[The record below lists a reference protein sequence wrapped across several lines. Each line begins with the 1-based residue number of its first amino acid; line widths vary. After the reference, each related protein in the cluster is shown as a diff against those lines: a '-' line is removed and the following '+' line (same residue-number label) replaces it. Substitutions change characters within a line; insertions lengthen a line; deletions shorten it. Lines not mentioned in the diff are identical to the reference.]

1 MAAARTNF
9 AHPLHGLL
17 LAFPIA
23 LFASA
28 LASDVTYLKT
38 EVVQWSHF
46 SAWLI
51 AGAELFGGL
60 VLLWAIIDFIRFR
73 KTAFRTRAL
82 IYVVLVAAMWI
93 GGLLNSFQH
102 SRDGWS
108 SVGTFGLLL
117 SIITTAL
124 ALAAGW
130 IAYSATSVSRP
141 IFAGD
146 VK

>member
-1 MAAARTNF
+1 MAAARMNF
-9 AHPLHGLL
+9 VHPLHGLL

-28 LASDVTYLKT
+28 LAFDITYLNT

-51 AGAELFGGL
+51 AGAEVFGGL
-60 VLLWAIIDFIRFR
+60 VLLWVIVDFIRFR
-73 KTAFRTRAL
+73 NTSLRRRAL
-82 IYVVLVAAMWI
+82 VYLVLIAAMWI

-108 SVGTFGLLL
+108 SVGSFGLVL
-117 SIITTAL
+117 SILTAVL

-130 IAYSATSVSRP
+130 LAYSAPALTRSTEK
-141 IFAGD
+141 GD